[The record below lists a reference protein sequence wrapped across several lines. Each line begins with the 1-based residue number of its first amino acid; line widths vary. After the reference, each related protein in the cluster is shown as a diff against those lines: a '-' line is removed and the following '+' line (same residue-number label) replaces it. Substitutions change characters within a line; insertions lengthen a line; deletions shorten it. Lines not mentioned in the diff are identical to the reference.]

1 MRPGIAII
9 ALWVLWAVSWL
20 LAAGWVAKT
29 QKQETWR
36 AQLGYRS
43 LLVLG
48 AFILGIPAHGY
59 SGALRLWQ
67 VDRPEAWLCVVLIAV
82 GIAFAWWARIGMG
95 RLWSGRITRKAGHV
109 VLDSGAFALVRHP
122 IYAGLLL
129 AVYATAAA
137 KGTLWGVAGAL
148 LVTIGIAMKARREE
162 RWLTAELGEPYS
174 AYRRRV
180 PMLFPLRVRK
190 HH

>member
-1 MRPGIAII
+1 MRPGLAII
-9 ALWVLWAVSWL
+9 GLWVLWAASWL
-20 LAAGWVAKT
+20 LAAGWSAQT
-29 QKQETWR
+29 QTQETLR
-36 AQLGYRS
+36 AQLGYRT

-48 AFILGIPAHGY
+48 AFVLGIPAHGY

-67 VDRPEAWLCVVLIAV
+67 IHRGGAWLCVGAIAL

-109 VLDSGAFALVRHP
+109 VLDSGAFAIVRHP

-137 KGTLWGVAGAL
+137 KGTIWGLLGAVL
-148 LVTIGIAMKARREE
+148 ITTGLVVKARREE
-162 RWLTAELGEPYS
+162 RWLIAELGEPYS

-180 PMLFPLRVRK
+180 PMLLPLRLRR
-190 HH
+190 